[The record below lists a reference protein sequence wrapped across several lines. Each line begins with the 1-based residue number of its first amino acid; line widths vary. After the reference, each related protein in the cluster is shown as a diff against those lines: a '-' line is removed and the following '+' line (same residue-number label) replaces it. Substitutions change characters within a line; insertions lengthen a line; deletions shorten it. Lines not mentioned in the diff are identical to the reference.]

1 MKSQSL
7 RLCVFAGII
16 ASASLAQ
23 VQAAEIKVSGTV
35 TYANAPSSSAD
46 STKLPDGSTMVRFYQ
61 KGVIVDKDPA
71 SPLNLNAQ
79 DCYGMVIVA
88 ADGKSAPGAGG
99 CDAVDK
105 DGNRWSMWWV
115 TTDVDRWGVTY
126 GTGKFAG
133 MTGGGTTKTLLQL
146 DDRSTITYEGT
157 LNMK

>member
-1 MKSQSL
+1 MKSTSI

-23 VQAAEIKVSGTV
+23 VQAAEVKVSGTV
-35 TYANAPSSSAD
+35 TYANGPSNPGD
-46 STKLPDGSTMVRFYQ
+46 ETKLPDGSTMVRVYQ

-105 DGNRWSMWWV
+105 DGDRWWMWWV
-115 TTDVDRWGVTY
+115 EKDGNHWGVTY

-133 MTGGGTTKTLLQL
+133 MTGGGTTETILNLP
-146 DDRSTITYEGT
+146 DRSTITYEGT
-157 LNMK
+157 LKMK